1 MRGLWVLSLGAC
13 AGSVDPGVGE
23 TAVDREPVDTDVAD
37 SDVADSDVADT
48 DPVDTDLVLE
58 PDIPRFSEVLPIDV
72 DPLEELSLFRS
83 SVGHDYSDDHE
94 SCRSMKHYLCAQGC
108 ETGRHNPSWT
118 TLVVRSP
125 VAGRV
130 VRVDV
135 EQSGFGAQVA
145 IQPDG
150 YETWEVRLFH
160 LTTDVAVGDVVAA
173 GDALGHHA
181 SDDTLSDVAVLEYEP
196 TGFRLVSFFDTLTDA
211 GFADL
216 SARGVATRAA
226 LQITQAERDA
236 APLSC
241 AGEVFV
247 GGDGLEAWRVLR

>member
-1 MRGLWVLSLGAC
+1 MRWLWLLGAC
-13 AGSVDPGVGE
+13 ARSVDPVDGE
-23 TAVDREPVDTDVAD
+23 TAVDSDAAVDSDTVDSVDT
-37 SDVADSDVADT
+37 S
-48 DPVDTDLVLE
+48 DTDLVLE
-58 PDIPRFSEVLPIDV
+58 PDVPRFSEQLPIDL
-72 DPLEELSLFRS
+72 DPLEQLSLFRS
-83 SVGHDYSDDHE
+83 NVGHDYSDDHE

-108 ETGRHNPSWT
+108 ESGRHNPSWT

-125 VAGRV
+125 VSGRV

-145 IQPDG
+145 LQPDG

-160 LTTDVAVGDVVAA
+160 VTTDVAVGDVVAA

-211 GFADL
+211 AFAAL
-216 SARGVATRAA
+216 GPRGVARRPQ
-226 LQITQAERDA
+226 LQLTQAERDA
-236 APLSC
+236 APLVC
-241 AGEVFV
+241 AGEEFV
-247 GGDGLEAWRVLR
+247 GADPLEAWRVLR

>member
-1 MRGLWVLSLGAC
+1 MWALWLGAC
-13 AGSVDPGVGE
+13 ARSVDPGGE
-23 TAVDREPVDTDVAD
+23 TAIDSDAVDSDLVDTA
-37 SDVADSDVADT
+37 
-48 DPVDTDLVLE
+48 DTDLVLE
-58 PDIPRFSEVLPIDV
+58 PDVPRFSERLPIDL

-135 EQSGFGAQVA
+135 EQSGYGAQVA
-145 IQPDG
+145 IQPEG
-150 YETWEVRLFH
+150 YETWEIRLFH
-160 LTTDVAVGDVVAA
+160 ITTDISVGDVVAP

-196 TGFRLVSFFDTLTDA
+196 TGFRLVSFFDTLTNDA
-211 GFADL
+211 FAAL
-216 SARGVATRAA
+216 GPRGVAHRADV
-226 LQITQAERDA
+226 QIPAAARDA
-236 APLSC
+236 APLVC
-241 AGEVFV
+241 AGEAFV
-247 GGDGLEAWRVLR
+247 GADSLEAWRVLR